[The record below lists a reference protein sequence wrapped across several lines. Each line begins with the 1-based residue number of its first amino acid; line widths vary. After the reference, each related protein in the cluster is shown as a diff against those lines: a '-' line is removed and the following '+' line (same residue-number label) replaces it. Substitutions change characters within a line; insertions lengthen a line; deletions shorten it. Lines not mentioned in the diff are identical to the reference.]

1 MKIRF
6 FFSFTFYCW
15 IFLAS
20 LALANSKKN
29 SSEIDT
35 ATINYLRHNFYEAVD
50 NKKLTYELISFIE
63 QEFKSDEDNY
73 VPIILAYRGALEA
86 LQAKHTYNPFSKVS
100 YLVSS
105 LNKIEQAVNNQPECL
120 EIRFIRFSILHH
132 LPGILGYRKELREDA
147 EAIVSL
153 LSLKDY
159 SNLNSEIQQGII
171 DFMLESNRLLP
182 VQEKIIKQLSTIAV
196 VQ

>member
-6 FFSFTFYCW
+6 FFSYTFYCW
-15 IFLAS
+15 ILLSHF
-20 LALANSKKN
+20 ALAFSEKN

-35 ATINYLRHNFYEAVD
+35 ATINYLRTNFYVAVD
-50 NKKLTYELISFIE
+50 NKKVTYELISFIE
-63 QEFKSDEDNY
+63 QMFDTNIESYKP
-73 VPIILAYRGALEA
+73 VILAYRGALEA

-100 YLVSS
+100 YLISS
-105 LNKIEQAVNNQPECL
+105 LRKIEHAVENKPDCL

-132 LPGILGYRKELREDA
+132 LPGILGYNNELREDA

-159 SNLNSEIQQGII
+159 SNLNSEIQKGII
-171 DFMLESNRLLP
+171 EFMLESKRLTEI
-182 VQEKIIKQLSTIAV
+182 QESKIKKLMNIAYL
-196 VQ
+196 Q

>member
-15 IFLAS
+15 IFLVS
-20 LALANSKKN
+20 LTLANIKKN

-35 ATINYLRHNFYEAVD
+35 ATINYLRVNFYEAID
-50 NKKLTYELISFIE
+50 DKKLTYELISFIE
-63 QEFKSDEDNY
+63 QEFKSDVEKY

-105 LNKIEQAVNNQPECL
+105 LNKIEQAVNNQPESL
-120 EIRFIRFSILHH
+120 EIRFIRFSILHN

-159 SNLNSEIQQGII
+159 SNLDSEIQQGII
-171 DFMLESNRLLP
+171 EFMLESNRLSP
-182 VQEKIIKQLSTIAV
+182 VQEKIIKQLSSMAAV
-196 VQ
+196 Q